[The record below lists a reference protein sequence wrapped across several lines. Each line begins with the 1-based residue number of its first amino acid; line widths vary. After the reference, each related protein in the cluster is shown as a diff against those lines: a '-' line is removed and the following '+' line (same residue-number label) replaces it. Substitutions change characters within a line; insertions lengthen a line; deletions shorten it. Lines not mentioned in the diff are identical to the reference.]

1 MANTTTEKA
10 TAPLAIP
17 YEKLPNLAS
26 KLENPHENPHD
37 TVSLYHITKSYT
49 FNNKHWQ
56 KMETYPTLPVG
67 GLSDVINF
75 KN

>member
-1 MANTTTEKA
+1 MKYTNLLLAGMA
-10 TAPLAIP
+10 TAMLSACEPAVKAPEAI
-17 YEKLPNLAS
+17 LPIPEQ
-26 KLENPHENPHD
+26 KQID
-37 TVSLYHITKSYT
+37 
-49 FNNKHWQ
+49 WQ